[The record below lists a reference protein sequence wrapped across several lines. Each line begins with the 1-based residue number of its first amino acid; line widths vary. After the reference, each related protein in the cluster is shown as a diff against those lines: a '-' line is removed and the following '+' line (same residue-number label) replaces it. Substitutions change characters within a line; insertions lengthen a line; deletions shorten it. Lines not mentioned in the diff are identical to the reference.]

1 MDPSLN
7 TSTSSSFL
15 GSLGD
20 IATGYLAQRANML
33 LAEENG
39 GNTVSY
45 NPSQY
50 AQTQSA
56 SSSLFSSPL
65 VLVGGGL
72 LLIVAVIFAFKAGK

>member
-20 IATGYLAQRANML
+20 IATGYLAQRADML
-33 LAEENG
+33 LAQESG

-50 AQTQSA
+50 GPAKTA
-56 SSSLFSSPL
+56 SSSIFSNP
-65 VLVGGGL
+65 VLLIGGGL
-72 LLIVAVIFAFKAGK
+72 LVIVAIIFAFKAAK

>member
-7 TSTSSSFL
+7 TSASSSFL

-33 LAEENG
+33 LTEESG

-45 NPSQY
+45 NPAQY
-50 AQTQSA
+50 TGAAKPTPGLLSD
-56 SSSLFSSPL
+56 PL
-65 VLVGGGL
+65 LLIGGGL
-72 LLIVAVIFAFKAGK
+72 LVVAAVLFAFKAMK

>member
-1 MDPSLN
+1 MGSDLN

-33 LAEENG
+33 LAEESG
-39 GNTVSY
+39 GNVVSY
-45 NPSQY
+45 DPAQY
-50 AQTQSA
+50 ATAKSPSA
-56 SSSLFSSPL
+56 SIFANPMI
-65 VLVGGGL
+65 VAGGAL